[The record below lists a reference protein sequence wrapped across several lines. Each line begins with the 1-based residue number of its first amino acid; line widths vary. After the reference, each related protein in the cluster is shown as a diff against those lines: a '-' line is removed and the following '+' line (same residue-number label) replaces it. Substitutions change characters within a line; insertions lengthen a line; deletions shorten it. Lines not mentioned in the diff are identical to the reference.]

1 MKMSTL
7 MMGSQVDG
15 HYVGYAEA
23 CAVPTPQAT
32 RSWCPAPNKFVID
45 TVRRGIQREINLPI
59 LKEEYGLSR
68 KDQQLF
74 GVLTLDSGDA
84 ERNPVIGLRSSLDK
98 SLAGA
103 IAAGARMCVCD
114 NLDFGGDGVTH
125 FRKHTTNFMEDFE
138 RLVGRALRDALGH
151 YARQCRTLDA
161 MKTVPMRL
169 DAGYEFIGRALGHD
183 IIKPQQATIVFKDWR
198 EPRHE
203 EFSDRNLHS
212 LYQCF
217 TEGLKKGP
225 AGGTLDRYAK
235 AREFFA
241 PHIPAAPIAPVG
253 WRYVE

>member
-1 MKMSTL
+1 MSL
-7 MMGSQVDG
+7 MMGNQKDG

-32 RSWCPAPNKFVID
+32 QSWCPASHKFVID
-45 TVRRGIQREINLPI
+45 TIRRGIQREINLPI

-74 GVLTLDSGDA
+74 GVITLDSGGA
-84 ERNPVIGLRSSLDK
+84 ERNPAIGFRSSLDK
-98 SLAGA
+98 SLAFA
-103 IAAGARMCVCD
+103 LATAMVQMVVCD
-114 NLDFGGDGVTH
+114 NLDIYGDGTTV
-125 FRKHTTNFMEDFE
+125 FRKHTANFK
-138 RLVGRALRDALGH
+138 RDTPRIVRKTLNGALGH
-151 YARQCRTLDA
+151 YAQQCRELDA

-183 IIKPQQATIVFKDWR
+183 IIKPQQATIVLKDWR

-217 TEGLKKGP
+217 TEGLKKGS

-241 PHIPAAPIAPVG
+241 PHIPVC
-253 WRYVE
+253 